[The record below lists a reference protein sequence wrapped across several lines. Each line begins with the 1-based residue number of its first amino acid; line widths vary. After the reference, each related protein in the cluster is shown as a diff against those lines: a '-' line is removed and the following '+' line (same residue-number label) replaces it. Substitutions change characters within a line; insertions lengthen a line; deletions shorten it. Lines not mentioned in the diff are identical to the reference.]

1 LIGGAAAAR
10 DQHQSE
16 AANLDHQRLPGDD
29 AQPVQHIGGHDRP
42 RPLLWLSAG
51 WDHEVVSTPEQF
63 FTGSPVGL
71 ALYTAVA
78 DAISAIGPAEVKVTK
93 SQIAFR
99 RRKGF
104 AFVWR
109 PDQYVSTDVPVVLSF
124 GLPRDLHSPRVKEVV
139 HPAPKVWMH
148 HIELRDRTQVD
159 PEVRGWLAA
168 AYENAR

>member
-1 LIGGAAAAR
+1 M
-10 DQHQSE
+10 
-16 AANLDHQRLPGDD
+16 
-29 AQPVQHIGGHDRP
+29 
-42 RPLLWLSAG
+42 
-51 WDHEVVSTPEQF
+51 STPEQF
-63 FTGSPVGL
+63 FTGSPIGL

-78 DAISAIGPAEVKVTK
+78 DAISSIGPAEVRVAK

-109 PDQYVSTDVPVVLSF
+109 PDQYVKNDVPAVLSF
-124 GLPRDLHSPRVKEVV
+124 GLPRELHSPRVKEIV
-139 HPAPKVWMH
+139 HPAPRVWMH
-148 HIELRDRTQVD
+148 HIELRDQNQVD